1 MNRLLK
7 SEMSKLTRARPLHLI
22 ALLML
27 VLSVVTSLS
36 CLSYVNSPKAE
47 ELEIVFYGYDA
58 FFSSLKDT
66 PTISVLAAL
75 AISIVVCGDFE
86 NRTTQLK
93 IVVGY
98 HRAPIFF
105 SKLIAAAAADVI
117 LLLPYVLGRT
127 VLQSVLLGFGHPF
140 TLEAAANMA
149 AAFFAAVLTG
159 IAINGIT
166 FILAF
171 LLRKTVLVV
180 AAGFC
185 LVLLGGNALV
195 SFGVSTPWFGRLLAN
210 TPLGLLRAMDAAA
223 YAPAMVGKA
232 FGISMVWIAAFALL
246 TCRIFQKAE
255 LK

>member
-7 SEMSKLTRARPLHLI
+7 SEMTKLTKSRPLHLI

-27 VLSVVTSLS
+27 ALSAVTSLS
-36 CLSYVNSPKAE
+36 CLSYVNSPQAE

-66 PTISVLAAL
+66 PTISILAVL
-75 AISIVVCGDFE
+75 AISIIVCGDFE

-93 IVVGY
+93 IVIGY
-98 HRAPIFF
+98 QRAPIFF
-105 SKLIAAAAADVI
+105 SKLIAVVAADII

-127 VLQSVLLGFGHPF
+127 LLQSVLLGFGHPF
-140 TLEAAANMA
+140 TVEAAANMVA
-149 AAFFAAVLTG
+149 VFFTAVLTG

-166 FILAF
+166 FILSF

-180 AAGFC
+180 GAGFC

-195 SFGVSTPWFGRLLAN
+195 SFGVSTPWFGRLLAY
-210 TPLGLLRAMDAAA
+210 TPLGLLRAMDAAS
-223 YAPAMVGKA
+223 YAPAMTGKA
-232 FGISMVWIAAFALL
+232 FGISVAWIAAFAAL
-246 TCRIFQKAE
+246 TCRMFQKAE

>member
-7 SEMSKLTRARPLHLI
+7 SEMTKLTKSRPLHLI

-27 VLSVVTSLS
+27 ALSVVTSLS
-36 CLSYVNSPKAE
+36 CLSYVNSPRAE
-47 ELEIVFYGYDA
+47 EMQIVFYGYDA

-66 PTISVLAAL
+66 PTISILAVLAI
-75 AISIVVCGDFE
+75 AIVICGDFE

-93 IVVGY
+93 IVIGY

-117 LLLPYVLGRT
+117 LLLPYVLGRMA
-127 VLQSVLLGFGHPF
+127 LQSVLLGFGH
-140 TLEAAANMA
+140 TVTVSTIANMA
-149 AAFFAAVLTG
+149 AAFFTAVLTG

-166 FILAF
+166 LILAF

-180 AAGFC
+180 GAGFC

-195 SFGVSTPWFGRLLAN
+195 SFGVSTPWFGGLLSN
-210 TPLGLLRAMDAAA
+210 TPLGLLRAMDAAS
-223 YAPAMVGKA
+223 YAPAMIGKA
-232 FGISMVWIAAFALL
+232 FAISLVWIVGFAVL
-246 TCRIFQKAE
+246 TCWMFQNAE

>member
-7 SEMSKLTRARPLHLI
+7 SEMTKLTKSRPLHLI

-27 VLSVVTSLS
+27 ALSAVTSLS
-36 CLSYVNSPKAE
+36 CLSYVNSPRAE

-66 PTISVLAAL
+66 PTISILAVL
-75 AISIVVCGDFE
+75 AISIVICGDFE

-105 SKLIAAAAADVI
+105 SKLLAAAAADVL
-117 LLLPYVLGRT
+117 LLLPYVLGRM
-127 VLQSVLLGFGHPF
+127 VFQSALLGFGPPVTAQVAVH
-140 TLEAAANMA
+140 MA
-149 AAFFAAVLTG
+149 AAFFTAVLVG

-166 FILAF
+166 FLLAF

-180 AAGFC
+180 GAGFC

-195 SFGVSTPWFGRLLAN
+195 SFGVSTPWFGGLLAN
-210 TPLGLLRAMDAAA
+210 TPLGLLRAMNAAS
-223 YAPAMVGKA
+223 YAPAVVGKA
-232 FGISMVWIAAFALL
+232 FSVSMVWIAAFALL
-246 TCRIFQKAE
+246 TCWIFQNAD

>member
-7 SEMSKLTRARPLHLI
+7 SEMTKLTRARPLHLI

-27 VLSVVTSLS
+27 ALSVVTSLS
-36 CLSYVNSPKAE
+36 CLSYVNSPQAE
-47 ELEIVFYGYDA
+47 ELEIVFHGYDA

-140 TLEAAANMA
+140 TVEAAANMA
-149 AAFFAAVLTG
+149 AAFFTAVLTG

-185 LVLLGGNALV
+185 LVLLGGNAL
-195 SFGVSTPWFGRLLAN
+195 VSTPWFGRLLAN